1 VGGFGEISKESI
13 TQVREALDIVGL
25 KGFETRALGTLSSGQ
40 LQRVLFARLLVQDAE
55 LILLDEPFNAV
66 DTQTTAA
73 LLSMVTRWHHEK
85 RTVVAVLH
93 DETQVLL
100 NFPQI
105 LFGSALGVDPKG
117 LVLVAGMATISLL
130 ILAWMYRGMV
140 LETFDPL
147 FLITSRRQT
156 SSRNSRRGH
165 WESMAW
171 HHGFLFLVVANLV
184 AGFQTLGTLMAVGL
198 MMVPAV
204 SSRMWHVSLVAQ
216 LLNASLQAM
225 LASMA
230 GLLLSYHF
238 DTPSGPTI
246 IGCAGV
252 LYFLSLVIAP
262 GGWLPR
268 WRQPRHKLA

>member
-1 VGGFGEISKESI
+1 MSLMGD
-13 TQVREALDIVGL
+13 ALSHAILPGV
-25 KGFETRALGTLSSGQ
+25 ALGYLVAGLSLSAMAIGGLLAGMFVAGFAGLISRVTPLKEDASLAAIYLIALALGVTLISRNASQ
-40 LQRVLFARLLVQDAE
+40 IDLL
-55 LILLDEPFNAV
+55 
-66 DTQTTAA
+66 
-73 LLSMVTRWHHEK
+73 H
-85 RTVVAVLH
+85 
-93 DETQVLL
+93 
-100 NFPQI
+100 I

-171 HHGFLFLVVANLV
+171 HH
-184 AGFQTLGTLMAVGL
+184 GFQTLGTLMAVGL